1 MALEKVIQ
9 DSLSQFVH
17 LHIPDADLSVMDEV
31 ILSYITGVLEE
42 LGSPDSSE
50 DSFDVEMFAEM
61 MAAYI
66 PGFADISSVTICE
79 MMFDLAARLIEAR
92 NKENVP
98 PLASSQDSKS
108 SSKEQASD
116 QEEQESTMPE
126 RNLVAGEGASAKED
140 CAKVEDGVQLLVEMF
155 PSCSL
160 SVMRQVLSVAKGN
173 LDYAV
178 QLIMEG
184 AVEQL
189 DTATLEEAHPKTDKK
204 IKASILEKYMM
215 VDNEDDVKTHKPI
228 APKEFHKLN
237 ALMDKLSDSS
247 FTVLAFPC
255 NQFGQQDPEK
265 DHETL
270 DILKFIR
277 PGGNFVPQFPVFG
290 KIEVNGEKE
299 HPLYTFLKLS
309 CPFVNPMIGDR
320 TRLYWSPLRVS
331 DVRWNF
337 EKFLVD
343 VDGKPVR
350 RYDIDTPF
358 KRIEYDITEHLEER
372 VQIV

>member
-1 MALEKVIQ
+1 MALEKIIH
-9 DSLSQFVH
+9 DSLAQFIHSHV
-17 LHIPDADLSVMDEV
+17 PDADLSVLDEV
-31 ILSYITGVLEE
+31 ILSYITSVLEE
-42 LGSPDSSE
+42 LGSPDASE
-50 DSFDVEMFAEM
+50 ENFDVEMFVEM

-66 PGFADISSVTICE
+66 PGFAEISSVTICE

-98 PLASSQDSKS
+98 PLASTQDKS
-108 SSKEQASD
+108 SSKVQASD
-116 QEEQESTMPE
+116 REEQESTEPE
-126 RNLVAGEGASAKED
+126 NNSVAGEGASAKEGR
-140 CAKVEDGVQLLVEMF
+140 AKVEDGVQLLVEMF
-155 PSCSL
+155 PSSSL

-184 AVEQL
+184 IVEQL
-189 DTATLEEAHPKTDKK
+189 DTATLEETHPKTDKK

-215 VDNEDDVKTHKPI
+215 VDNDDDVKTHKPI

-237 ALMDKLSDSS
+237 ALMDKLSHSS

-265 DHETL
+265 DHEIL
-270 DILKFIR
+270 NVLKFVR
-277 PGGNFVPQFPVFG
+277 PGGNFVPKFPIFG

-299 HPLYTFLKLS
+299 HPLYTFLKVS
-309 CPFVNPMIGDR
+309 CPFVNPIIGDR
-320 TRLYWSPLRVS
+320 TRLHWSPLKVS

-343 VDGKPVR
+343 VDGQ
-350 RYDIDTPF
+350 PF
-358 KRIEYDITEHLEER
+358 KRYDLDAPFDIIEDDISTLQHLKG
-372 VQIV
+372 